1 MEEAKKVLLA
11 EAQDHEKLAR
21 HAETMVAD
29 ALQTA
34 AEFEAKITK
43 HRDLARQL
51 REVAEKL

>member
-51 REVAEKL
+51 REVVEKL